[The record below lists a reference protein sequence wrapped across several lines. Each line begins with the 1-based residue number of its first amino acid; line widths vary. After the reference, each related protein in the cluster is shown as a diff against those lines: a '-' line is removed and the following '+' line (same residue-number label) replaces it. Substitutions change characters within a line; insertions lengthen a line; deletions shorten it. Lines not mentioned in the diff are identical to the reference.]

1 MTGRIVHF
9 QLSASSSAIY
19 KSSSPPHVSVPNQL
33 ERSEHIYRY
42 IYRYKYIYKYES
54 KTNTYTDIDNISN
67 SDSAIS
73 KSSLMRDLNSLQT
86 I

>member
-19 KSSSPPHVSVPNQL
+19 KSGSPPHVSVPNQL
-33 ERSEHIYRY
+33 ERSEH

-67 SDSAIS
+67 SDFNSAIL